1 MLGLPGLS
9 RHIARVSRED
19 GLPGSKSH
27 QGETMSGG
35 LKLRAAVT
43 AAVVLGLAAAGQGVA
58 SAKPSAGR
66 SPATDPA
73 ELIVGN
79 CPGGHFRTVQSA
91 IDAARP
97 GATVLVCPGTY
108 VEGSGV
114 RGSNALTIT
123 KDLNLV
129 GAGAGQVTV
138 EPRNN
143 PSSGGQIAENHPDIR
158 DGRGDILAVIGGK
171 SRPITVSISGITFDA
186 NGVYAT
192 AGVVF
197 RDAQGSVNRSHVTGL
212 DTDES
217 ASGYTVP
224 GGFRSNAFGYGIADV
239 TSATGA
245 GPSEPRTL
253 RIDHTRVD
261 RYNAI
266 GVLIDGATG
275 DYSASS
281 PALTPSGVKNI
292 GILTNDAII
301 GRNLCQNY
309 NDPTAGGPTV
319 IDGDCEYSG
328 GNPPIPPP
336 LPLTTG
342 PLFGQDGVRVTAGAS
357 VQMSGDTISSNLVN
371 GTGSPIQSVYAPT
384 PANDP
389 YPLGD
394 HAENN
399 QNLRLGAGVRLVGAA
414 ASAIADSNIT
424 DNAFGVLNTTLDGT
438 TANTATPV
446 LARGDWWGLRA
457 GAVTIPAP
465 GPAIWPDVAN
475 PSATTYNPP
484 VPENPVNGGPVADG
498 NCPAGV
504 ADSDAVTFCPYRAS
518 DQADTLGGELPV
530 ADAPA
535 PVSDPP
541 NCTNA
546 IAYDPNIP
554 TYDAFFGGTLGSGVT
569 GDGLSGASP
578 SAKKTAQLTAY
589 MQAVVDAI
597 NNNPATRARVAAKI
611 VQEGTSVLGTPFYY
625 VVIGKPGNIANLD
638 SGRDDQAF
646 WRGVI
651 DGTTPQ
657 AAALSQVGSRPG
669 FAWITGAPHG
679 NEPAGGEASVKEL
692 YELAARTDCAN
703 ARRLA
708 ALDLFIQPVTAPD
721 DRDHN
726 VRTTAWSFD
735 PNRDRGTIQMP
746 ENKALFAAINK
757 YPGLFF
763 IDAHQQSSG
772 YFFPPDQ
779 DAALNEISHFAL
791 GTIQNVI
798 GPAIQRTFNDQSAQY
813 RNYNTYD
820 LFVPEYGDTVPSLVM
835 GGAGMTYEK
844 GNNENYGKQV
854 YDHYLAMDTTVNVVS
869 AQKTS
874 LLTDWIKQWPEAVD
888 QGRTCT
894 VQENTQVSPPA
905 VDQYEIGQSAID
917 QNPNVSV
924 CGYYYLPG
932 RHSGDVAQTIKDL
945 QEAGV
950 SVYKLDRPVTVPAV
964 HQFGQFDINA
974 VQGHGSPDLTQTMTL
989 PAGTLYIPLAQ
1000 GMKHWIQAV
1009 LDENPYLPFNYFYDE
1024 VTWSYSLLRGFGGDG
1039 FLTQQMPGGTPMTLI
1054 ADPNLGA
1061 VPAAAQPVYAFN
1073 TDSMAGLAMVNQ
1085 LLGQGASVARA
1096 ATAFDADGVHFG
1108 TGAALVSGSS
1118 IDLGTLN
1125 SDAARWQTPVYGLRS
1140 YPVNHYALG
1149 LPKIAIYT
1157 GGTTVPTN
1165 PAFHGTGDGQCTS
1178 RIYCEAMFDL
1188 TQKEGIPT
1196 TQIGQVTSTDLA
1208 NGALASGGY
1217 TVLIDPSSTISATTP
1232 SGSAGTPAQAV
1243 QAFVNDGGTFI
1254 GTGAEGATS
1263 ARNAGVTAL
1272 NTSTINGI
1280 STPGSTFDATWN
1292 TSDPVGWG
1300 FDAGGWIYRESSND
1314 PNFDPNTL
1322 ASDGGVIPAAT
1333 AVSTYAPAGDC
1344 GGPAGFG
1351 NCYGYQINANAN
1363 LPGRPAV
1370 VDQPFGSGH
1379 AIMLGFDA
1387 WYRAWTTEDER
1398 LVLNGILYP
1407 AGSVIPPTSASAELA
1422 MAEAYATAGPGP
1434 VAAGRLPSVASRPVR
1449 PSGGAE
1455 GSDVVIKVGLSQA
1468 GLLRSAVNAADL
1480 PAQIRGRLRYITTPT
1495 SFELVIKGVRTGDFE
1510 QRSTWENPFMSAIAQ
1525 HKIKLLLGQI

>member
-1 MLGLPGLS
+1 MIG
-9 RHIARVSRED
+9 
-19 GLPGSKSH
+19 
-27 QGETMSGG
+27 GE
-35 LKLRAAVT
+35 KLRAAVA
-43 AAVVLGLAAAGQGVA
+43 AAVMLGFASAGQGVA
-58 SAKPSAGR
+58 SAAPARLTAEHSPSGQTVAPAGPSR
-66 SPATDPA
+66 LT
-73 ELIVGN
+73 VGD
-79 CPGGHFRTVQSA
+79 CPTAHFHTIQSA
-91 IDAARP
+91 INAARP
-97 GATVLVCPGTY
+97 GDTVLVCPGTY
-108 VEGSGV
+108 VEGTGV

-123 KDLNLV
+123 KDLNLM
-129 GAGAGQVTV
+129 GAGADQVTV
-138 EPRNN
+138 EPRKS
-143 PSSGGQIAENHPDIR
+143 PSSGGQIAETHPNIR
-158 DGRGDILAVIGGK
+158 DGKGDIVAVIGDNG
-171 SRPITVSISGITFDA
+171 RPVTVNISGITFDA

-197 RDAQGSVNRSHVTGL
+197 LDAQGSINRSHVTGL

-224 GGFRSNAFGYGIADV
+224 GGFRSNAFGDGVADV
-239 TSATGA
+239 TSGDGA
-245 GPSEPRTL
+245 GSLGSSGPRTL

-261 RYNAI
+261 HYNAI
-266 GVLIDGATG
+266 GVLIDAATS
-275 DYSASS
+275 DYSLYSPSS

-292 GILTNDAII
+292 GILSNDQII

-328 GNPPIPPP
+328 GSAPLPPP
-336 LPLTTG
+336 LPLATG

-357 VQMSGDTISSNLVN
+357 VQLSGDTISSNLVN
-371 GTGSPIQSVYAPT
+371 GAGAPIQSVFAPT
-384 PANDP
+384 PGNDP
-389 YPLGD
+389 YPLGN

-414 ASAIADSNIT
+414 ASTILDSNIT
-424 DNAFGVLNTTLDGT
+424 DNAFGVINTTLDGT
-438 TANTATPV
+438 TANTAGPV
-446 LARGDWWGLRA
+446 LAQNDWWGLRT
-457 GAVTIPAP
+457 GAVTIPTP

-475 PSATTYNPP
+475 PAATTYNPP
-484 VPENPVNGGPVADG
+484 VPENPVNGAQVADG

-504 ADSDAVTFCPYRAS
+504 SDSDAVTFCPYRSS
-518 DQADTLGGELPV
+518 DQADTLGGELP
-530 ADAPA
+530 AAEAPA

-554 TYDAFFGGTLGSGVT
+554 TYDAFFGTTLGSGTT
-569 GDGLSGASP
+569 GDGLSGANP

-589 MQAVVDAI
+589 MHAVVDAI
-597 NNNPATRARVAAKI
+597 NNDPGSTGARVAAKI
-611 VQEGTSVLGTPFYY
+611 VQEGTSVLGTPFDY
-625 VVIGKPGNIANLD
+625 VVIGTPGNIANLD
-638 SGRDDQAF
+638 SGRNDQAF

-651 DGTTPQ
+651 DGTTSQ

-692 YELAARTDCAN
+692 YELAARTDCGN
-703 ARRLA
+703 ERRLS

-746 ENKALFAAINK
+746 ENRALFAAINK

-798 GPAIQRTFNDQSAQY
+798 GPAIQQTFNDQSAQY

-869 AQKTS
+869 AQKAR
-874 LLTDWIKQWPEAVD
+874 LLTDWINQWPEAVG
-888 QGRTCT
+888 QGQSCT
-894 VQENTQVSPPA
+894 VQDNTQVSPPA
-905 VDQYEIGQSAID
+905 VDQYEIGQSSID

-945 QEAGV
+945 QDAGV
-950 SVYKLDRPVTVPAV
+950 EVYKLDQPVTVPAV

-974 VQGHGSPDLTQTMTL
+974 VEGHGSPDLTQTMTL

-1009 LDENPYLPFNYFYDE
+1009 LGENPYLPFNYFYDE
-1024 VTWSYSLLRGFGGDG
+1024 VTWSYSLLRGFAGDG
-1039 FLTQQMPGGTPMTLI
+1039 FLTQQLPGGTPMTLI
-1054 ADPNLGA
+1054 GDPHQGT
-1061 VPAAAQPVYAFN
+1061 VPGTAQPVYAFN

-1085 LLGQGASVARA
+1085 LLSQGAAVARA
-1096 ATAFDADGVHFG
+1096 GEAFDAGGAHFD

-1125 SDAARWQTPVYGLRS
+1125 SDAARWETPVYGLS
-1140 YPVNHYALG
+1140 AYPVNHYALG

-1178 RIYCEAMFDL
+1178 TSYCEAMFDL

-1196 TQIGQVTSTDLA
+1196 AEIGQVTSTDLA
-1208 NGALASGGY
+1208 NGVLQSGGY
-1217 TVLIDPSSTISATTP
+1217 TVLIDPGSAISATTP
-1232 SGSAGTPAQAV
+1232 AGSAGTPAQAV
-1243 QAFVNDGGTFI
+1243 QAFINTGGTFV
-1254 GTGAEGATS
+1254 GTGAGGATS

-1272 NTSTINGI
+1272 NTSTISGI

-1300 FDAGGWIYRESSND
+1300 FDTGGWIYRESSND
-1314 PNFDPNTL
+1314 PNFDPSTL
-1322 ASDGGVIPAAT
+1322 AGNGGAVPAAT

-1351 NCYGYQINANAN
+1351 NCYGYQINADAN
-1363 LPGRPAV
+1363 LPGRPAI

-1387 WYRAWTTEDER
+1387 WYRAWTTADER

-1407 AGSVIPPTSASAELA
+1407 AGSVIPPTSASRELA
-1422 MAEAYATAGPGP
+1422 MTVAHATPGAMP
-1434 VAAGRLPSVASRPVR
+1434 VPADRLPEVASRPVR
-1449 PSGGAE
+1449 PGGGAD
-1455 GSDVVIKVGLSQA
+1455 SNDVVIKVERSQA
-1468 GLLRSAVNAADL
+1468 GLLRGAVNAANL
-1480 PAQIRGRLRYITTPT
+1480 PEQIRAQMRYVTTPT
-1495 SFELVIKGVRTGDFE
+1495 TFELVIKGVRTGDLE
-1510 QRSTWENPFMSAIAQ
+1510 QRSTWENPFMGAIAQ
-1525 HKIKLLLGQI
+1525 RRIELLLGQI